1 MDYIFLKFLGAVLA
15 SLTSLYIWYR
25 RYTAKQESVI
35 AELQSRVSVLESRQD
50 SIERVILQHGDKI
63 DQMYEVLANLRVDI
77 CEVKTML
84 NQLITK
90 K

>member
-15 SLTSLYIWYR
+15 SLTSLYVWHR
-25 RYTAKQESVI
+25 RYTAKQEAVI

-63 DQMYEVLANLRVDI
+63 DQMQQVLADIRVDI

-84 NQLITK
+84 NQLLSK
-90 K
+90 